1 MKLIAFVSL
10 LALGFL
16 LFARQDRP
24 APLPP
29 DQAILTA
36 QHEIK
41 DGALIRLRGHVH
53 VATGSVTIEADEA
66 DYNPITGSLDPRG
79 HVHVSLKNVSPHLKI
94 QENNPE
100 DLPARFR

>member
-1 MKLIAFVSL
+1 MKLLAFVSL
-10 LALGFL
+10 LAVGFL
-16 LFARQDRP
+16 GFARQDRP
-24 APLPP
+24 AHPP
-29 DQAILTA
+29 SDQVTLTA
-36 QHEIK
+36 QQEIK

-53 VATGSVTIEADEA
+53 ISTSTVTIEADEA
-66 DYNPITGSLDPRG
+66 DYNPISGSLDPRG